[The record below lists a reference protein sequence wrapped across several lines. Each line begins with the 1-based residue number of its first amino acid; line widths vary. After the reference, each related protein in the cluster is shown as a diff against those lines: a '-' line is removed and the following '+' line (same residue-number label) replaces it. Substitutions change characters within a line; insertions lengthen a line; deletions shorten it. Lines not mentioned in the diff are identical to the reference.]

1 VRLAGKVALVS
12 GAGSGIGRAGALLMA
27 KEGAK
32 VVVVDI
38 SVKGGQETVQ
48 SIKGSGGEAVFIEAN
63 VTKESEVRSMVE
75 QVISKYGHI
84 DILYNNAGGWQ
95 RELQDTVIDDTSE
108 EWDRLINLNLRSTFL
123 CCKYAVPEMVKVGKG
138 SIINTSSNAGFMNS
152 PRVEA
157 YGAAKAAIIELTKSM
172 CMDYGPTGIRV
183 NVIAPGEVVTP
194 QWNATYDLMTPDQKK
209 KTLDF
214 MVNCIPLGRFA
225 QPEDVAKVVLF
236 LASDE
241 SAYLSGVMIP
251 IDGGTTAGLYRYWG

>member
-1 VRLAGKVALVS
+1 MRLAGKVAIVT

-32 VVVVDI
+32 VAVVDI

-48 SIKGSGGEAVFIEAN
+48 SIRKSGGEAVFIEAN

-95 RELQDTVIDDTSE
+95 RELRDTVIDNTSE

-123 CCKYAVPEMVKVGKG
+123 CCKYVVPEMVKAGKG
-138 SIINTSSNAGFMNS
+138 SVINTSSNAGFMNS

-214 MVNCIPLGRFA
+214 MVNCIPIGRFA

>member
-1 VRLAGKVALVS
+1 MRLAGKVAIVT

-32 VVVVDI
+32 VAVVDI

-48 SIKGSGGEAVFIEAN
+48 SIRKSGGEAVFIEAN

-95 RELQDTVIDDTSE
+95 RELRDTVIDNTSE

-123 CCKYAVPEMVKVGKG
+123 CCKYVVPEMVKAGKG
-138 SIINTSSNAGFMNS
+138 SVINTSSNAGFMNS

-172 CMDYGPTGIRV
+172 CMDYSPTGIRV

-214 MVNCIPLGRFA
+214 MVNCIPIGRFA

-251 IDGGTTAGLYRYWG
+251 VDGGTTAGLYRYWG

>member
-1 VRLAGKVALVS
+1 MRLAGKVAIVT

-32 VVVVDI
+32 VAVVDI

-48 SIKGSGGEAVFIEAN
+48 SIRKSGGEAVFIEAN

-95 RELQDTVIDDTSE
+95 RELRDTVIDNTSE

-123 CCKYAVPEMVKVGKG
+123 CCKYVVPEMVKAGKG
-138 SIINTSSNAGFMNS
+138 SVINTSSNAGFMNS

-251 IDGGTTAGLYRYWG
+251 VDGGTTAGLYRYWG

>member
-1 VRLAGKVALVS
+1 MKLSEKVAVVTGS
-12 GAGSGIGRAGALLMA
+12 GSGIGRAGAILMA

-38 SVKGGQETVQ
+38 AVKGGQETVQ
-48 SIKGSGGEAVFIEAN
+48 SITGSGGEAMFIETN
-63 VTKESEVRSMVE
+63 VTKEPEVKKMVE

-95 RELQDTVIDDTSE
+95 RELQDTVTDDTAE

-123 CCKYAVPEMVKVGKG
+123 CCKYIVQEMIKAGKG

-157 YGAAKAAIIELTKSM
+157 YGAAKAGIIELTKSM
-172 CMDYGPTGIRV
+172 CMDYGPSGIRV

-194 QWNATYDLMTPDQKK
+194 QWNATYEHMTPDQKK

-214 MVNCIPLGRFA
+214 MVQCVPLGRFA

>member
-1 VRLAGKVALVS
+1 MRLSGKVAVVT

-32 VVVVDI
+32 VAVVDI
-38 SVKGGQETVQ
+38 AVRGGQETVQ
-48 SIKGSGGEAVFIEAN
+48 TINGSGGEAIFIETN
-63 VTKESEVRSMVE
+63 VTKEPEVKNMVE
-75 QVISKYGHI
+75 QVTSRYGQI

-123 CCKYAVPEMVKVGKG
+123 CCKYVVPEMIKAGKG

-172 CMDYGPTGIRV
+172 CMDYGPAGIRV

-194 QWNATYDLMTPDQKK
+194 QWNATYDSMSPDEKK
-209 KTLDF
+209 NTQDF
-214 MVNCIPLGRFA
+214 MVRCIPLGRFA

-236 LASDE
+236 LACEE